1 MVKPQ
6 IYPPLDKLITQTAS
20 ELHLSAVYFCRPNCA
35 AHLCILFQLYPP
47 FFPSFPTLLSHSSS
61 IGSHKTGGSPLH
73 LVGDTDLPPTTA
85 SSKRLAVIPL
95 WCGKSKQ
102 RRPNSKKAH
111 HVGCTQEHDRE
122 CAAFLFNIHRNC
134 QCDVSEVSDHGAR
147 HIIHTTLIWRP
158 KNQRDLHPI
167 FKRISRFGLVTFLSS
182 KWNLGRRVTALTL
195 LERIQCWDDGHLQHL
210 LFIFLSAVKLG
221 LLQNVL
227 VFQHQIIQIWF

>member
-6 IYPPLDKLITQTAS
+6 IYPLLDEIITQTAP

-47 FFPSFPTLLSHSSS
+47 FFPSFPTLLSRSLS

-85 SSKRLAVIPL
+85 SSKRLAVFPL

-111 HVGCTQEHDRE
+111 HVRSTTGNVPYS
-122 CAAFLFNIHRNC
+122 FFNIHGNC
-134 QCDVSEVSDHGAR
+134 QRDVGEVSDHGAR

-158 KNQRDLHPI
+158 KIQRDLHPI
-167 FKRISRFGLVTFLSS
+167 FKRINRFGLL
-182 KWNLGRRVTALTL
+182 W
-195 LERIQCWDDGHLQHL
+195 
-210 LFIFLSAVKLG
+210 LFR
-221 LLQNVL
+221 LLQNE
-227 VFQHQIIQIWF
+227 I